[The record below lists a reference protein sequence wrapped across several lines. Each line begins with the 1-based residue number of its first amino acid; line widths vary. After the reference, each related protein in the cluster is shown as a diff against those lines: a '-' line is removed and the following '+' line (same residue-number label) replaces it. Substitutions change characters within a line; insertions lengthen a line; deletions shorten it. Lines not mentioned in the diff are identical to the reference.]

1 MPPESAAGVVGVLL
15 AGGQSRRMGGGDKCL
30 REIAGETLL
39 ARVFARVR
47 PQVAVLILNA
57 GGDAKRFAAYDA
69 PVVADAIEGFAG
81 PLAGILTG
89 MEWARDNA
97 PACEWIAT
105 FPTDAPFLPE
115 NLVARLRA
123 ALTEEGAELACAASG
138 GRAHPV
144 VGLWPVALG
153 PALRLAIVEEDMRK
167 IDLWTARYRLARVEF
182 RAEPVDPFFNVN
194 APDDL
199 AAAEAALVS
208 VGRN

>member
-1 MPPESAAGVVGVLL
+1 MPPEGAAGVVGVLL
-15 AGGQSRRMGGGDKCL
+15 AGGRSRRMGGGDKCL

-47 PQVAVLILNA
+47 PQVATLILNA

-69 PVVADAIEGFAG
+69 PVVADSVEGFAG

-89 MEWARDNA
+89 MEWTQANA
-97 PACEWIAT
+97 PECKWIAT

-115 NLVARLRA
+115 NLVARLQA
-123 ALTEEGAELACAASG
+123 ALTQEGAELACAASG

-153 PALRLAIVEEDMRK
+153 PALRHAIVEEEMRK

-182 RAEPVDPFFNVN
+182 RAEPLDPFFNVN

-199 AAAEAALVS
+199 AAAEALLA
-208 VGRN
+208 